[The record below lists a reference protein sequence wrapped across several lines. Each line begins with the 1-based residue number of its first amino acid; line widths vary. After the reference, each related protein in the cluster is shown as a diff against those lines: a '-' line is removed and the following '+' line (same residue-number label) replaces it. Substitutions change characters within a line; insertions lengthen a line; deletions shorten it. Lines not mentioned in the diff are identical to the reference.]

1 MPHYFKREPLEK
13 QRLVFET
20 SVDKPYWAQFMERGT
35 GKTFLY
41 INKLAKWRRDKHI
54 DAAVITAG
62 KGEYKNPKNEFAK
75 DWPDD
80 LGITIR
86 CWGDKDIYDLFKDDG
101 TFKVLLINIEALQF
115 GGGDFYYE
123 FVKRNKFRVA
133 NINDE
138 STNIKNVKSKRTN
151 EAYTL
156 RTYANF
162 AMIGTGSPVTES
174 PLDLWGQCNILK
186 KGILGY
192 NSFTTYRAAY
202 CELEKQIITRGGK
215 LQTFDTVVGFK
226 DLDRLRKTLHGFSS
240 ILTKKECLDLPP
252 KIYQRLDI
260 DMTKEQAK
268 IYHDMKNTCIA
279 ELESLEVV
287 TAANVLAQFQKL
299 NQIVAGQLKL
309 DGDRYASIKN
319 NNISTVLELLD
330 TGFQNKVI
338 IWCNYRQ
345 VVKDL
350 YDAIAAAYGPD
361 LVGHYAGHTT
371 DDQRDYY
378 KMRFENPDDPIKF
391 MVASR
396 AGARG
401 NTWVTAN
408 TNIYVSNGPSNEDR
422 LQSEDRSHRIGQ
434 DESVLYIDF
443 VTPGTVSEQ
452 RYHSL
457 MAKKELADYF
467 LETPEGWRELFG

>member
-1 MPHYFKREPLEK
+1 MPHYFKRPPLEK
-13 QRLVFET
+13 QRLVFDM
-20 SVDKPYWAQFMERGT
+20 SVDKPYWAKFMERGT
-35 GKTFLY
+35 GKTYLY
-41 INKLAKWRRDKHI
+41 INKLAAWRRDGYI

-62 KGEYKNPKNEFAK
+62 KGEYKNPRGEFAK

-101 TFKVLLINIEALQF
+101 TFKVLLINIESLQF

-123 FVKRNKFRVA
+123 FVKRNKFKVA

-138 STNIKNVKSKRTN
+138 CTNIKNVKSKRTN

-186 KGILGY
+186 KGILGHT
-192 NSFTTYRAAY
+192 SFTAYRARY
-202 CELEKQIITRGGK
+202 CELEKTFVNRGGK
-215 LQTFDTVVGFK
+215 MISFDTVVGYQN
-226 DLDRLRKTLHGFSS
+226 LEELRKTLVPFSS
-240 ILTKKECLDLPP
+240 ILTKKDCFDLPP
-252 KIYQRLDI
+252 KIFQRLDI
-260 DMTKEQAK
+260 EMTKEQAK

-279 ELESLEVV
+279 ELESLETV
-287 TAANVLAQFQKL
+287 TADNVLAQFQKL
-299 NQIVAGQLKL
+299 NQIVAGQVKL
-309 DGDRYASIKN
+309 DGDRYASVKN

-330 TGFQNKVI
+330 AGFQEKVI

-345 VVKDL
+345 VCKDL
-350 YDAIAAAYGPD
+350 YEAVAAAYGKEIT
-361 LVGHYAGHTT
+361 GHYAGFTT

-378 KMRFENPDDPIKF
+378 KARMENPEDPFKYIIC
-391 MVASR
+391 SR
-396 AGARG
+396 AAARG
-401 NTWVTAN
+401 NTWITA
-408 TNIYVSNGPSNEDR
+408 TANIYVSNGPSNEDR
-422 LQSEDRSHRIGQ
+422 LQSEDRSHRYGQ
-434 DESVLYIDF
+434 DKSVLYIDF

-452 RYHSL
+452 RYNSL
-457 MAKKELADYF
+457 QSKKELADYF
-467 LETPEGWRELFG
+467 LQRPEGWRELFS